1 MECLK
6 IRNPRVTL
14 LHKRIEIEDSH
25 KEYKFI
31 TTPHRITKLQGNS
44 FSFTLLNSSMMG
56 TGTAALTRISMNES
70 KVERDEDRRK
80 KGFELKE
87 YQISA
92 VLAQAKS

>member
-1 MECLK
+1 
-6 IRNPRVTL
+6 
-14 LHKRIEIEDSH
+14 
-25 KEYKFI
+25 
-31 TTPHRITKLQGNS
+31 
-44 FSFTLLNSSMMG
+44 MG

-92 VLAQAKS
+92 VLAQAKSWLRTLTVPGPGYWTITVVQKFVQVKDEVRDEGYDRSDEGV